1 MAEDHMRYDILA
13 QEALRGVV
21 RKVLAEVAKTGLP
34 GEHHFFISFVTRAP
48 GVRLSEKLL
57 GQYDKEMTIVIQ
69 NQYWDLKVSETSFEV
84 GLSFDGIPETLVIPF
99 SAVKGFF
106 DPSVQFGLQ
115 FDPATAPGAAAV
127 EASADAE
134 VEAAASAAP
143 EAGEEKPGEK
153 VVSLDAFRK
162 KP

>member
-69 NQYWDLKVSETSFEV
+69 NQYWDLKVSETGFEI

-115 FDPATAPGAAAV
+115 FDPQMAPGADADEDDEDEAV
-127 EASADAE
+127 EKASTD
-134 VEAAASAAP
+134 
-143 EAGEEKPGEK
+143 GEPDGTEPGKK

>member
-1 MAEDHMRYDILA
+1 M
-13 QEALRGVV
+13 
-21 RKVLAEVAKTGLP
+21 
-34 GEHHFFISFVTRAP
+34 
-48 GVRLSEKLL
+48 
-57 GQYDKEMTIVIQ
+57 
-69 NQYWDLKVSETSFEV
+69 
-84 GLSFDGIPETLVIPF
+84 
-99 SAVKGFF
+99 KGFF

-115 FDPATAPGAAAV
+115 FDPTTAPGAAAV

-134 VEAAASAAP
+134 VEAAAAVTP

>member
-1 MAEDHMRYDILA
+1 MTEDQMRYDILA

-21 RKVLAEVAKTGLP
+21 RKVLTEVAKTGLR
-34 GEHHFFISFVTRAP
+34 GEHHFFISFLTRAP

-69 NQYWDLKVSETSFEV
+69 NQYWDLKVTETGFEV

-115 FDPATAPGAAAV
+115 FDPQTAAGAED
-127 EASADAE
+127 EA
-134 VEAAASAAP
+134 VEAAASEDDGDSEP
-143 EAGEEKPGEK
+143 SGEK